1 MSDAIFPL
9 LPGLAW
15 NLTKSPMFNTKV
27 MTSIN
32 GQELRASFQA
42 APKYSISLGYEFLRQ
57 RGGKTEL
64 EQLESFFYERRGAFD
79 SFLLLLPDD
88 NQFNCS
94 FVGDGSTTTY
104 QIYKKLFTSI
114 VPVTNTK
121 PFSTAVDISMWGQ
134 NTSQLMWGT
143 ASNLMWPSNSMTLS
157 NNGVLTLATPLEAG
171 KTLTVTGTYYYRC
184 RFKEDEQQY
193 TNFMAKLWEAKKIEM
208 VASLGNKV

>member
-79 SFLLLLPDD
+79 SFLLAMPDD

-121 PFSTAVDISMWGQ
+121 PFSTAVDVSMWGQ

-143 ASNLMWPSNSMTLS
+143 DSNLMWPSNSMTLS
-157 NNGVLTLATPLEAG
+157 NKGVLTLAAPLEAG